1 MTHDARTTA
10 HEIRNKKRGRLC
22 CVNSDT
28 TTIQCVGRNNGFF
41 LPLSTSPSPR
51 LLVLLVR
58 TSSIAL
64 PIALRA
70 NLHSYTGP
78 PPAPQLSSIPRT
90 LHPTPIPTPVPAQ
103 VCIVGTACACW
114 LTHTHYNVPS
124 TSIPPYLPYSSPP
137 TGRLECELRG

>member
-1 MTHDARTTA
+1 MTHNARTTA

-28 TTIQCVGRNNGFF
+28 MTIQCVGRNYGFC

-51 LLVLLVR
+51 LRDLLVR

-70 NLHSYTGP
+70 SLHSYTGP
-78 PPAPQLSSIPRT
+78 PPAPQLSPTPRT
-90 LHPTPIPTPVPAQ
+90 LHLHPTPAPSVYCWHWPVP
-103 VCIVGTACACW
+103 VGLFTPIITYPA
-114 LTHTHYNVPS
+114 H
-124 TSIPPYLPYSSPP
+124 PYPHSCLIHLHRLVDSSA
-137 TGRLECELRG
+137 G